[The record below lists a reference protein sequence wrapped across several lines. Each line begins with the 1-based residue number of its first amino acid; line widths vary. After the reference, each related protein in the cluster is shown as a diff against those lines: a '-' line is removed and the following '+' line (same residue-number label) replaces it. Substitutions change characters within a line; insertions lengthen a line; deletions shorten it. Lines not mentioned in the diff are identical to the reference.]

1 MPISEYVKSRIV
13 GQTASVSFFEPPP
26 QPPEPPEL
34 EIPQPVPG
42 WWGSPKNEL
51 GAPVPLR
58 LVLARTNHVAVAVV
72 GVTAY
77 STGIALTLAI
87 RSRRGMIEDVYE
99 DPFGL
104 PFGHPLRH
112 RHHGGEL
119 PPEILRFG
127 VQFSDGRK
135 ATTVGGALPGA
146 GGYDEEEPSGPVLM
160 QGGGGGGGGEYESDF
175 WLWPVPPPGPVTF
188 AVEWPAREIE
198 LSKQQVDARAFIEAS
213 ELSEALWPAEDAWGD
228 ATQSS
233 TFGVIRLG
241 GQEPPEGQG

>member
-1 MPISEYVKSRIV
+1 
-13 GQTASVSFFEPPP
+13 
-26 QPPEPPEL
+26 
-34 EIPQPVPG
+34 
-42 WWGSPKNEL
+42 
-51 GAPVPLR
+51 
-58 LVLARTNHVAVAVV
+58 
-72 GVTAY
+72 
-77 STGIALTLAI
+77 
-87 RSRRGMIEDVYE
+87 MIEDVYE

-104 PFGHPLRH
+104 HFGHPLRH

-146 GGYDEEEPSGPVLM
+146 GGYDEEEPSSPVLT
-160 QGGGGGGGGEYESDF
+160 QGGGRGGGGDYESEF

-198 LSKQQVDARAFIEAS
+198 LSKQQVDASAFIEAS
-213 ELSEALWPAEDAWGD
+213 ELSEALWPAGDAWGD

-233 TFGVIRLG
+233 TVGVIRLG

>member
-1 MPISEYVKSRIV
+1 
-13 GQTASVSFFEPPP
+13 
-26 QPPEPPEL
+26 
-34 EIPQPVPG
+34 
-42 WWGSPKNEL
+42 
-51 GAPVPLR
+51 
-58 LVLARTNHVAVAVV
+58 VLARADHVAVAVV

-77 STGIALTLAI
+77 STGIALTLAV

-104 PFGHPLRH
+104 PFRHPIRH

-146 GGYDEEEPSGPVLM
+146 GGYGEEEPSSPVLT
-160 QGGGGGGGGEYESDF
+160 QGGGGGGGGDYESKF
-175 WLWPVPPPGPVTF
+175 WLWPIPPPGPVTF

-198 LSKQQVDARAFIEAS
+198 LSNQLADASVFIEAS
-213 ELSEALWPAEDAWGD
+213 KQSEVLWPEDD
-228 ATQSS
+228 APDHGTQSS
-233 TFGVIRLG
+233 TLRF
-241 GQEPPEGQG
+241 ETD